1 MSEVTRL
8 VRRAASLARDRAAT
22 QVREGLY
29 GARHALAWLWS
40 HRPPP
45 RRAAALLFATALAL
59 VSAASV
65 LSQARLPGRLPT
77 ALDWA
82 AVRAL
87 LERDARPGDAVAVSP
102 SWAERARE
110 LLPAS
115 VPVLAQARYAG
126 EDLVGVRRV
135 WLVSLA
141 DAPGFRWDTEMD
153 LAERAAR
160 SEAPA
165 RLGAIEVTR
174 YDLAFPMLPLA
185 FLPDRLAQ
193 AEVSL
198 GGARCAPE
206 GSGRFRCGAGP
217 GAVEVE
223 RAVREVAGVPRPCLS
238 AAAAAPFD
246 APLVV
251 AFPSARIGRTLH
263 GHAGPAGGA
272 GVAPV
277 RVAVLLDGEEI
288 GAAEVVS
295 AGWAP
300 FRIDLTRG
308 SGQARPLSLVLTS
321 PGRLALCLDAVV
333 LP

>member
-1 MSEVTRL
+1 MSEGTRL
-8 VRRAASLARDRAAT
+8 VRRAAALARERTAAHL
-22 QVREGLY
+22 REGLQ
-29 GARHALAWLWS
+29 GARLALLWAWS

-45 RRAAALLFATALAL
+45 LRAAAILLVAAIAL

-65 LSQARLPGRLPT
+65 LFQARLPDRLPT

-87 LERDARPGDAVAVSP
+87 VERDARPGDAAALSP
-102 SWAERARE
+102 AWAERARE
-110 LLPAS
+110 VLPAS

-135 WLVSLA
+135 WLISLP
-141 DAPGFRWDTEMD
+141 DAPRFRWDAEVD

-174 YDLAFPMLPLA
+174 YDLAFPSLPLA

-198 GGARCAPE
+198 GGEPCAPE
-206 GSGRFRCGAGP
+206 GAGRFRCRD
-217 GAVEVE
+217 GAVEVQ
-223 RAVREVAGVPRPCLS
+223 RSVRDVAGVPRPCLS
-238 AAAAAPFD
+238 AAAATPLD
-246 APLVV
+246 APLVI
-251 AFPSARIGRTLH
+251 AFPSTRIGRTLH
-263 GHAGPAGGA
+263 GHAGPVGPLAGA
-272 GVAPV
+272 ATV

-300 FRIDLTRG
+300 FRIDLTR
-308 SGQARPLSLVLTS
+308 SAGQARPLSLVLTS
-321 PGRLALCLDAVV
+321 PAPLALCLDAVV